1 MAREHNLPLIYVVMN
16 NSTMGNVRDF
26 FSRKGRP
33 LMDKQE
39 TDFAAIAT
47 AMGIKGIRVEGV
59 NEIRPVFE
67 KALNMDGPVLIDVIT
82 SKGSHLRLRS
92 SI

>member
-1 MAREHNLPLIYVVMN
+1 MAREHDLPLIYVVLN

-33 LMDKQE
+33 LMDKPE
-39 TDFAAIAT
+39 TNFAAIAM
-47 AMGIKGIRVEGV
+47 AMGIQGIRVEGV
-59 NEIRPVFE
+59 NQIKPAIE
-67 KALNMDGPVLIDVIT
+67 KALNMDGPVLIDIIT